1 VKKVSKD
8 GSIKEVLEAGAAIVE
23 QITCFCYAGFLGLI
37 GKQFESTQ
45 FSQELAR
52 VSG

>member
-1 VKKVSKD
+1 MKKVLEE
-8 GSIKEVLEAGAAIVE
+8 GTITEALEAGVEIVE
-23 QITCFCYAGFLGLI
+23 QITCFCYAGFLGLV